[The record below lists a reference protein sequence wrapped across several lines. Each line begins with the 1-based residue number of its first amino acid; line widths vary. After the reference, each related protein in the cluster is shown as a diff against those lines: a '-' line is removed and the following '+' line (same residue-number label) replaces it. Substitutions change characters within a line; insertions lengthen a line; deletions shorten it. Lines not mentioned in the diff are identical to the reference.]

1 MVHARQA
8 KQGAVDIEGQM
19 LLPNFQL
26 DNEMVRPLNDFI
38 RENSNEPE
46 IVRTVVRPK
55 SQQRQGSRNS
65 ERYGDALSLNRM
77 QSLFGQ
83 VH

>member
-26 DNEMVRPLNDFI
+26 DNEIVRPLHNFMH
-38 RENSNEPE
+38 ENNKEPE
-46 IVRTVVRPK
+46 IVRTV
-55 SQQRQGSRNS
+55 
-65 ERYGDALSLNRM
+65 ERALS
-77 QSLFGQ
+77 
-83 VH
+83 